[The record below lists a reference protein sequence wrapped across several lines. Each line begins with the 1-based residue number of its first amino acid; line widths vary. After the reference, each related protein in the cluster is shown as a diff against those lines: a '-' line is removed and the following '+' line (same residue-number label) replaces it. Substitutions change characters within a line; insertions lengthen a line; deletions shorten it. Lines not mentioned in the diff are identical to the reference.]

1 MKYLK
6 WPLFILL
13 GLAVIYTIL
22 CAVGPKNV
30 NVTREL
36 NMQAQ
41 PAHVFN
47 LVHDLKE
54 WDKWSAWALNDTT
67 MKISYPGKSAGVGA
81 LNKWTSDEQGAGSQ
95 EIIEVEKNKRIKTR
109 LAFDGW
115 DGYSYGEFNIVP
127 DGKQTKVSWSMSGD
141 SDFPFLQR
149 GMMMLMGFKGSIK
162 KNYDESLRN
171 LKEIVEPRAKGIYNG
186 YKINKVELPEKSY
199 VMNRA
204 EVDMSTIQQFYNRNL
219 GGLANKVGEAR
230 LIMDGMPSALFFKW
244 DEQNGTTD
252 MAAAIPVK
260 EGAKV
265 EGYTTM
271 TIPAKNGIQVDY
283 YGDSSKSAKAH
294 YAIDAY
300 LKDQGLLSDIP
311 MVEEYIT
318 DPGTEKDPSKWLTKI
333 TYYLAE

>member
-6 WPLFILL
+6 WPLIVLL
-13 GLAVIYTIL
+13 GLGVIYSIL

-36 NMQAQ
+36 SMKAQ

-47 LVHDLKE
+47 LIQDLKE
-54 WDKWSAWALNDTT
+54 WDKWSSWARNDTSMVIT
-67 MKISYPGKSAGVGA
+67 YPGKSMGVGA

-95 EIIEVEKNKRIKTR
+95 EIIEMEKNKRLKTR

-115 DGYSYGEFNIVP
+115 EGYSYGEFNIVP
-127 DGKQTKVSWSMSGD
+127 DGKETKVSWSMSGD
-141 SDFPFLQR
+141 KDFPFLQR

-171 LKEIVEPRAKGIYNG
+171 LRTIVEPRANGIYDG
-186 YKINKVELPEKSY
+186 YKIKRVEIPEMSY
-199 VMNRA
+199 VINRA
-204 EVDMSTIQQFYNRNL
+204 EVNMDAIQQFYNRNL
-219 GGLANKVGEAR
+219 GTLANKVGEAR
-230 LIMDGMPSALFFKW
+230 LMMDGNQSALFYKW
-244 DEQNGTTD
+244 DEENGTTD

-260 EGAKV
+260 EGAKID
-265 EGYTTM
+265 GYTTV
-271 TIPAKNGIQVDY
+271 TIPAKNAVQVDY
-283 YGDSSKSAKAH
+283 YGDSAKSAKAH

-311 MVEEYIT
+311 MVEEYVT
-318 DPGTEKDPSKWLTKI
+318 DPGTEKDPTKWLTKI

>member
-6 WPLFILL
+6 WPLIVLV
-13 GLAVIYTIL
+13 GLAVIYSIL

-36 NMQAQ
+36 KMKAK
-41 PAHVFN
+41 PAHVYN

-54 WDKWSAWALNDTT
+54 WNTWSSWAKNDSTMITT
-67 MKISYPGKSAGVGA
+67 YPGKTLGVGA
-81 LNKWTSDEQGAGSQ
+81 ISKWTSDEQGAGSQ
-95 EIIEVEKNKRIKTR
+95 EIIEAEKNRRLKTR

-127 DGKQTKVSWSMSGD
+127 DGNETNVSWSMSGD
-141 SDFPFLQR
+141 KDFSFLQR
-149 GMMMLMGFKGSIK
+149 GMMLLMGFKGSIK

-171 LKEIVEPRAKGIYNG
+171 LKAIVEPRAKGIYDG
-186 YKINKVELPEKSY
+186 YKINRVEIPEKSY

-204 EVDMSTIQQFYNRNL
+204 EVKTSAVGQFFNRNL

-244 DEQNGTTD
+244 DDESRTTD

-260 EGAKV
+260 EGAEV
-265 EGYTTM
+265 DGYTTL
-271 TIPAKNGIQVDY
+271 TIPAKNALQIDY

-294 YAIDAY
+294 NALDAY
-300 LKDQGLLSDIP
+300 LNDNSLLSDRPI
-311 MVEEYIT
+311 VEEYVT
-318 DPGTEKDPSKWLTKI
+318 DPGTEKDPTKWLTKI